1 MNFLAPLFLVGAAT
15 IGLPILFHLIRRTTK
30 ERKVFSS
37 LMFLL
42 PSPPRLT
49 KRSKL
54 EHILL
59 LLLRCAVICLLA
71 LAFARPFLKGV
82 QPPAQPAE
90 SRRLLLLLDTS
101 ASMRR
106 ADLWSDA
113 KAKASAYLKGTSTAD
128 QVAVFSFDHQL
139 NPLLTFDQWNSAA
152 PGERAGLA
160 MAKLE
165 GTSPGWSDT
174 HLGSALMQAAEI
186 VADTGGSKTLFREQI
201 VLISDLAQG
210 SHAEPLQG
218 YEWPKGLQ
226 LSVES
231 VHAKH
236 RGNTT
241 LQLVPEAETGSAE
254 PATVVR
260 VRVSN
265 SSDSEREQFR
275 VGWVGTEGA
284 SFIGQPASVYV
295 PPGQSRVVTLP
306 LSAAGSDRILLTG
319 DDNDFDNALFVVPPE
334 TQQVKV
340 IYLGNDPRTDVKQ
353 PLYFLERAFQQTRG
367 RSVTVVAQ
375 APEKLSTAA
384 ELNAAPLAVVTD
396 SLPNALAD
404 DVREQASSGK
414 TALFLLRNEAVATS
428 LARVLG
434 VAPFNTEDVHPNTY
448 ALLSEIDFRHPM
460 LAPFSD
466 PRFSDFTKIHFWKY
480 RKVEAG
486 VIPGGR
492 VIARFDNGDPA
503 LIEARLGKGR
513 VLILTSGWQPEES
526 QLALSSKFVPLVYS
540 ILEQSGVPAPIP
552 PQFQV
557 GEVIP
562 LGTLFAGQD
571 SPNAIHRPDG
581 SEINLSA
588 GQTNFAEALA
598 PGVYT
603 VIGKTSKRFAVN
615 LEPTESLT
623 VPLPV
628 DELERLGAPVSKPI
642 EAGVAA
648 ERKTRLANADFES
661 RQKLWRWLVAG
672 ALAVLL
678 GETWLGGRTARNL
691 ARPTEGVPLQ
701 EQAASTQS

>member
-1 MNFLAPLFLVGAAT
+1 MNFLAPLFLVGAAAV
-15 IGLPILFHLIRRTTK
+15 GLPILFHLIRRTTK
-30 ERKVFSS
+30 ERKTFSS

-49 KRSKL
+49 RRSKL

-71 LAFARPFLKGV
+71 FGFARPYLKRAL
-82 QPPAQPAE
+82 PPAQPAE

-113 KAKASAYLKGTSTAD
+113 KAKASAYLKATSPAD
-128 QVAVFSFDHQL
+128 QVAVFTFDHQL
-139 NPLLTFDQWNSAA
+139 NPLLTFDQWNSTA
-152 PGERAGLA
+152 PGERMGLA
-160 MAKLE
+160 RAKLE

-174 HLGSALMQAAEI
+174 HLGSGLMQAAEI
-186 VADTGGSKTLFREQI
+186 VADTGGAKTLFREQI

-226 LSVES
+226 LSVEQ
-231 VHAKH
+231 VQPKH
-236 RGNTT
+236 RGNAT

-254 PATVVR
+254 PATAVR

-265 SSDSEREQFR
+265 SSDSQREQFR
-275 VGWVGTEGA
+275 VGWAGAEGV
-284 SFIGQPASVYV
+284 SFVGQPALVYV

-306 LSAAGSDRILLTG
+306 LSAPGSDRILLTG
-319 DDNDFDNALFVVPPE
+319 DENDFDNTLFVVPPE

-340 IYLGNDPRTDVKQ
+340 IYLGNDPQTDAKQ

-367 RSVTVVAQ
+367 RAVTVVAQ

-384 ELNAAPLAVVTD
+384 ELNAAPFAVVAD
-396 SLPNALAD
+396 SLPDGLANSMHER
-404 DVREQASSGK
+404 VTSG
-414 TALFLLRNEAVATS
+414 TTVLFLLRNEAVAAS

-434 VAPFNTEDVHPNTY
+434 IARFNTEEVRPSNY
-448 ALLSEIDFRHPM
+448 ALLSEIDFRHPI

-480 RKVEAG
+480 RKMEEGA
-486 VIPGGR
+486 IPSGR
-492 VIARFDNGDPA
+492 VMARFDSGDPA
-503 LIEARLGKGR
+503 LIEAPLGKGR

-526 QLALSSKFVPLVYS
+526 QLALSSKFVPLLYS

-557 GEVIP
+557 SAVIP
-562 LGTLFAGQD
+562 LGTLFARGD
-571 SPNAIHRPDG
+571 APAAIRRPDG
-581 SEINLSA
+581 SQINLSA

-603 VIGKTSKRFAVN
+603 VSGKTSKRFAVN
-615 LEPTESLT
+615 LEPAESLT

-642 EAGVAA
+642 DAGVAA
-648 ERKTRLANADFES
+648 ERKARLANAELEN
-661 RQKLWRWLVAG
+661 RQKLWRWLVAS
-672 ALAVLL
+672 ALVVLL
-678 GETWLGGRTARNL
+678 GETWLGGRTARKM
-691 ARPTEGVPLQ
+691 ASPAEGVLLQ
-701 EQAASTQS
+701 EQAANTKS